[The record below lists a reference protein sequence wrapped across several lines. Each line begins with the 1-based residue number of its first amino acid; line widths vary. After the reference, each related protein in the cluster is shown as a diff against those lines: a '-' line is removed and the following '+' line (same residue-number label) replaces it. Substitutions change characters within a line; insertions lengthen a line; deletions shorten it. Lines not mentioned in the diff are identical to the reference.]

1 MPALHVRRNRFCTY
15 FYSIVSF
22 FYRTR
27 NRKEMFFIAVVNR
40 PLYFIIVALQIMPLK
55 QIKLEYQPFEA
66 KRNLS
71 NMYDVYLAD
80 ATVMRLLPEILGK
93 AFYGR
98 KR

>member
-1 MPALHVRRNRFCTY
+1 
-15 FYSIVSF
+15 
-22 FYRTR
+22 
-27 NRKEMFFIAVVNR
+27 MFFITVVNR
-40 PLYFIIVALQIMPLK
+40 PLYFIIVALQIVPLK

-66 KRNLS
+66 KRNLL

-80 ATVMRLLPEILGK
+80 ATVIRLLPEILGK